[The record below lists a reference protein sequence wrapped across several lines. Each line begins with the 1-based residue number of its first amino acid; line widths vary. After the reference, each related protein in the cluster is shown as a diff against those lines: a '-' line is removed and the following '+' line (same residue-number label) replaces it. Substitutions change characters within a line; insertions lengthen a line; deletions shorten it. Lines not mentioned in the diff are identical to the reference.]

1 FILHSSKGLAELFA
15 QGTLVA
21 WKRGRAAGGADK
33 VAQVD
38 HELPAEA
45 TNCEGGG
52 LGKERRKQ
60 HHRNR
65 YAYEN
70 GQGRVQKCN
79 GVVGASATA
88 REGKSTASGMR

>member
-1 FILHSSKGLAELFA
+1 MEAR
-15 QGTLVA
+15 T
-21 WKRGRAAGGADK
+21 RGPAAGGAGK
-33 VAQVD
+33 VTQVD

-52 LGKERRKQ
+52 LGEESCKQ

-70 GQGRVQKCN
+70 GKGRVQKCN
-79 GVVGASATA
+79 GVVGHGVVDVRCEGEVHGRQEAELTDA
-88 REGKSTASGMR
+88 RLRHDETAS